1 MKIFKKKRLFIYIA
15 FIVFTVIVLG
25 FVIFSKLGKNIL
37 IGKWESEDKSR
48 IYQFDENTLTLTF
61 ADSMESK
68 LYGYILKDNNKLILQ
83 IGENKTVYDI
93 VIHGEKI
100 GIYSENSD
108 SPEILQRVY
117 E

>member
-1 MKIFKKKRLFIYIA
+1 MKLFKKKRLFIYIA
-15 FIVFTVIVLG
+15 FIVFTVFVLG
-25 FVIFSKLGKNIL
+25 FVIFSKLDKNIL
-37 IGKWESEDKSR
+37 IGKWESEDKAR

-61 ADSMESK
+61 ADSKDSM
-68 LYGYILKDNNKLILQ
+68 LYGYVLKDNRQLILQ
-83 IGENKTVYDI
+83 IGNEKSVYELI
-93 VIHGEKI
+93 IHGEKI

>member
-1 MKIFKKKRLFIYIA
+1 MKVFKKKRLFIYIA
-15 FIVFTVIVLG
+15 FVIFTVIVIG

-37 IGKWESEDKSR
+37 IGKWESEDRSR

-68 LYGYILKDNNKLILQ
+68 LYGYVLKDNRQLILQ
-83 IGENKTVYDI
+83 IGDKKTVYEI
-93 VIHGEKI
+93 IIHGEKI